1 MKRAFALFLA
11 GLVLGWAGA
20 PASGVA
26 QIQAVPLE
34 DVRLADT
41 FWAPRLETARTV
53 TLPYVF
59 KECEATGRVDNFL
72 RAAHQ
77 LPPPHTGNVYDDTDI
92 YKAIEGA
99 AYSLK
104 QHPDPALQ
112 GYVDGLIARIAAAQE
127 PDGYLYT
134 ARTVDPAHPQEFAGA
149 TRWSEEQW
157 SHELYSSGH
166 LCEAA
171 VAWYAGTGERNF
183 LDVAIRNADLLV
195 RTFGD
200 GPGQRVIISGHEEV
214 EIGLVKLA
222 RVTGDARYL
231 NLARFLIDH
240 RGHLDGRKAL
250 WGVYWQ
256 DDRPVLEQTGPEGHA
271 VRALYLYNGMAD
283 VALASPG
290 AGPYVAALD
299 RIWGSFVGRRI
310 YLTGGAGARH
320 HGEAFGDDFELPN
333 DTAYN
338 ETCAAVAATMWQ
350 RQMFLLH
357 GDAKY
362 IDVLER
368 ILYNGVLSGISL
380 SGDRFFYA
388 NPLSSDGR
396 WPFNAGEGGAT
407 RAGWFS
413 TPCCPT
419 NLSRFLPSIPE
430 YVYATGERS
439 VYVNLFVTSDATTSI
454 GNVRVGLTQGTDFP
468 WGGRVALTVSPDA
481 PCDFALR
488 VRVPGWAFG
497 RPIPGNL
504 YSFMDERGKRLQSR
518 ADDAAA
524 IPFRVNGAVV
534 PTTMEKGYAVIRRT
548 WRAGDRVEVEFPM
561 DARRVLGNISI
572 DAALYRVAVEKG
584 PLVYCAEGI
593 DNGGHVLTRVLRDD
607 ARLAVVARPD
617 LLGGIDTI
625 KAGSAPGTTTL
636 IPYYAWSNRGAG
648 EMAVWF
654 LRK

>member
-1 MKRAFALFLA
+1 MNKISARSLTGLILGCAGVPAF
-11 GLVLGWAGA
+11 GA
-20 PASGVA
+20 E
-26 QIQAVPLE
+26 QIQAVPLA

-41 FWAPRLETARTV
+41 FWSPRLETTRTV

-59 KECEATGRVDNFL
+59 RKCEETGRVDNFL
-72 RAAHQ
+72 RAAHA

-104 QHPDPALQ
+104 EHPDPGLED
-112 GYVDGLIARIAAAQE
+112 YVDGLVAKIAAAQE

-134 ARTVDPAHPQEFAGA
+134 PRTVDPSHPQEFAGK

-157 SHELYSSGH
+157 SHEFYCSGH
-166 LCEAA
+166 LYEAA
-171 VAWYAGTGERNF
+171 VAYYACTGRRNF
-183 LDVAIRNADLLV
+183 LDVAIKNADLLV
-195 RTFGD
+195 RSFGN
-200 GPGQRVIISGHEEV
+200 GPGQTVAVSGHEEV
-214 EIGLVKLA
+214 EIGLARLA
-222 RVTGDARYL
+222 GITGDARYL
-231 NLARFLIDH
+231 NLARFFIDH
-240 RGHLDGRKAL
+240 RGRLEGRKAL

-283 VALASPG
+283 VALASPDAG
-290 AGPYVAALD
+290 AYVAALD
-299 RIWGSFVGRRI
+299 RIWDSFVGRRI
-310 YLTGGAGARH
+310 YLTGGPGARH

-338 ETCAAVAATMWQ
+338 ETCAAVAAAMWQ
-350 RQMFLLH
+350 REMFLLH
-357 GDAKY
+357 GESKY
-362 IDVLER
+362 VDVLER
-368 ILYNGVLSGISL
+368 ILYNGMLSGISL

-388 NPLSSDGR
+388 NPLSSDGH

-419 NLSRFLPSIPE
+419 NLCRFLPSLPGYI
-430 YVYATGERS
+430 YAVGPDS
-439 VYVNLFVTSDATTSI
+439 IYVNLFVSSDATTEV
-454 GNVRVGLTQGTDFP
+454 GKVRVELAQLSDAP
-468 WGGRVALTVSPDA
+468 WGGRVSLTVSPDT
-481 PCDFALR
+481 PCDFAIR

-497 RPIPGNL
+497 RPIPSSL
-504 YSFMDERGKRLQSR
+504 YTYMDAQGRRLKSR
-518 ADDAAA
+518 EEDAAA
-524 IPFRVNGAVV
+524 IPFLVNGEPV
-534 PTTMEKGYAVIRRT
+534 PATMEQGYAVIRRT

-561 DARRVLGNISI
+561 RPRRVLGNMSI
-572 DAALYRVAVEKG
+572 DAALYRVAIEKG

-593 DNGGHVLTRVLRDD
+593 DNGGHVLQRSLRDD
-607 ARLAVVARPD
+607 AALEVLARPK
-617 LLGGIDTI
+617 LLGGIEAIEARSPD
-625 KAGSAPGTTTL
+625 ATTTL
-636 IPYYAWSNRGAG
+636 IPYYAWSNRGVG